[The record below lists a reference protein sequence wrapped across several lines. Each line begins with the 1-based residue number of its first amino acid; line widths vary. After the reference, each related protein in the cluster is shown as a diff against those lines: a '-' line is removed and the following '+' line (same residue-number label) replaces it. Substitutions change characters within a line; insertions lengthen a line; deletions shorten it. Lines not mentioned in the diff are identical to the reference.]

1 MVVQVRAGKSMRS
14 VAREHQIS
22 LSTVQWWMR
31 RAADLPLERVDW
43 KTHPPIATKIRRTD
57 ATIEDVVVSLRRELK
72 ETSDLGEYGARA
84 IHRELV
90 VRAHEAAPP
99 SVRTV
104 GRILER
110 RVALD
115 DGFAECLLPL
125 DGICRMSHNDGP
137 SSTAS
142 TSSRDSPWRAECA
155 WRPSTSSLC
164 TAGCRAPGRR
174 RW

>member
-57 ATIEDVVVSLRRELK
+57 ATIEDLVVSLRRELK
-72 ETSDLGEYGARA
+72 DTSDLGEYGARA

-99 SVRTV
+99 SVRT
-104 GRILER
+104 GSSSAGARWT
-110 RVALD
+110 AN
-115 DGFAECLLPL
+115 DGFAERLLPL
-125 DGICRMSHNDGP
+125 DGICPRSHNDGP